1 MKGCECKSLN
11 YKFGPNWDSCECCG
25 HTPMWHYAHFNRNIL
40 NPIQR
45 YVLLRLALCVVIV
58 CALVKRWIFKVIRLD
73 FFGREHIQLP
83 HTRKRPNTNSK
94 PHTIT
99 ARATSGKGARPF

>member
-45 YVLLRLALCVVIV
+45 YVLLLYSFASISFSVF
-58 CALVKRWIFKVIRLD
+58 A
-73 FFGREHIQLP
+73 
-83 HTRKRPNTNSK
+83 
-94 PHTIT
+94 
-99 ARATSGKGARPF
+99 

>member
-45 YVLLRLALCVVIV
+45 YVLLL
-58 CALVKRWIFKVIRLD
+58 
-73 FFGREHIQLP
+73 
-83 HTRKRPNTNSK
+83 
-94 PHTIT
+94 
-99 ARATSGKGARPF
+99 

>member
-45 YVLLRLALCVVIV
+45 YVSQLLALV
-58 CALVKRWIFKVIRLD
+58 L
-73 FFGREHIQLP
+73 
-83 HTRKRPNTNSK
+83 
-94 PHTIT
+94 
-99 ARATSGKGARPF
+99 